1 MDVTVLGTGSPIPDP
16 ERAGTGVAIS
26 TGQETMLV
34 DCGPGIVDEMLEAN
48 VSPHEVESVLFTHHH
63 MDHNAGFFHFAIS
76 SWTLGRRDL
85 TVYGPTGTDSL
96 LGAMSQIYESDFE
109 YRESFGRSLDG
120 LTDIDVV
127 DVDEQFTTRIGDC
140 RISALPV
147 DHSIETY
154 AYRFDDEST
163 GESVVV
169 SGDTTVV
176 DGFADFARDADV
188 LIQDCC
194 LGPTVDSPPDDKPFW
209 PSYYDPDESYTGR
222 LDEVHCTPTECGQI
236 AAAADVDTLVL
247 THFTPY
253 LDPEKLKAE
262 AREEFGGSV
271 IAGED
276 GMKLK
281 SPL

>member
-16 ERAGTGVAIS
+16 QRAGAGVAIS
-26 TGQETMLV
+26 TGEEMMLI

-48 VSPHEVESVLFTHHH
+48 VSPHGVESVLFTHHH

-85 TVYGPTGTDSL
+85 TVYGPTGTESL
-96 LGAMSQIYESDFE
+96 VEAMFHVYESDFE
-109 YRESFGRSLDG
+109 YRASFGRSLDG

-127 DVDEQFTTRIGDC
+127 NVDEQFTARIGNC
-140 RISALPV
+140 RISTLPV
-147 DHSIETY
+147 NHSIETY

-176 DGFADFARDADV
+176 DGFPGFAQGADV

-194 LGPTVDSPPDDKPFW
+194 LGSTVDSPPAGKPFW
-209 PSYYDPDESYTGR
+209 PSYYNPDETYTER
-222 LDEVHCTPTECGQI
+222 LNEVHCTPTECGQI
-236 AAAADVDTLVL
+236 AKAADVDTLVL

-262 AREEFGGSV
+262 AREEFSGSV
-271 IAGED
+271 IAAED
-276 GMKLK
+276 GLKLK